1 MSCLSTIVRS
11 AQYTQVH
18 NESIH
23 PIEDQTESAKLL
35 SRGTNRFLS
44 HQYRTVKHSS
54 YLANSFDQI
63 TLGTDRS
70 LASQRT
76 SQREVTSHGDRVKG
90 NFHREDVDQKSKRK
104 RKRKPC
110 DVSPCPSPRRMS
122 ADHRFLHRITRPSAC
137 RRRENEILL
146 RVVMMMMLEGDVL
159 VVKVVVV
166 CDVFVQKGIRKG
178 IAARFVLLGRRTL
191 AR

>member
-54 YLANSFDQI
+54 YLANSFDQT

-76 SQREVTSHGDRVKG
+76 SQREVASHRDRVKG
-90 NFHREDVDQKSKRK
+90 NFHRGDVDQKAKEKEKENPVMSRHV
-104 RKRKPC
+104 P
-110 DVSPCPSPRRMS
+110 VPEGCPQ
-122 ADHRFLHRITRPSAC
+122 T
-137 RRRENEILL
+137 
-146 RVVMMMMLEGDVL
+146 
-159 VVKVVVV
+159 
-166 CDVFVQKGIRKG
+166 
-178 IAARFVLLGRRTL
+178 IASCIA
-191 AR
+191 

>member
-18 NESIH
+18 NESIL

-76 SQREVTSHGDRVKG
+76 SQREVTSHRDRVKG
-90 NFHREDVDQKSKRK
+90 NFHRGDGDQKSKRK

-137 RRRENEILL
+137 RRDEKESLL
-146 RVVMMMMLEGDVL
+146 RVVMMMLGGECCWSLKSLSFVL
-159 VVKVVVV
+159 
-166 CDVFVQKGIRKG
+166 CLCRKG
-178 IAARFVLLGRRTL
+178 VLGKALLRASFCRRTF